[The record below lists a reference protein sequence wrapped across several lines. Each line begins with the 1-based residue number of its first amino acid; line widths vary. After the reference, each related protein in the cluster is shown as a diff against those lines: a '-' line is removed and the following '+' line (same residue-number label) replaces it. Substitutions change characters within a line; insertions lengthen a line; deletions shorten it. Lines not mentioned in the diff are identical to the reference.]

1 MELKDI
7 TKVVRSCTKCP
18 LVETRTQTVPGSGNS
33 QAKIVFVGEAPG
45 YYEDQ
50 QGIPFVGR
58 GGQLLTKK
66 LRELGISRDD
76 VFITNIVKCR
86 PPNNRRPEKKEIEA
100 CTPYLNMQLEALAPK
115 FIVPLGA
122 VAGEYIFKKY
132 GLTWTGM
139 LKENGIK
146 RQVSTIFGTLIIV
159 PVIHPAAVL
168 RNPHRTGIFED
179 ALKELI

>member
-1 MELKDI
+1 VATLRLGVELKNI
-7 TKVVRSCTKCP
+7 AKMIQSCTKCP
-18 LVETRTQTVPGSGNS
+18 LHQTRTQAVPGSGNLN
-33 QAKIVFVGEAPG
+33 AKVVFVGEAPG

-50 QGIPFVGR
+50 KGIPFIGR

-66 LRELGISRDD
+66 LGELGISRED
-76 VFITNIVKCR
+76 VFITNIAKCR
-86 PPNNRRPEKKEIEA
+86 PPNNRRPEKTEVEA
-100 CTPYLNMQLEALAPK
+100 CTPYLNMQLETLTPK

-146 RQVSTIFGTLIIV
+146 RQVSTIFGTLTIV

-168 RNPHRTGIFED
+168 RNPHRTGIF
-179 ALKELI
+179 